1 MPVKTPPPSRLLKSG
16 EFADL
21 CGTTKETILHF
32 DRKGVLRPRRVTGS
46 RYREY
51 HPEQIYE
58 YEFIALMQ
66 RTGATLEDIRRLKL
80 ESDTLA
86 VDALVERGIDRLRT
100 EAARLLTLADDFER
114 RLYEVREILAAPRET
129 LVLSDEA
136 EFRCSATRIDM
147 PPDKSYVDWF
157 RTFCE
162 RRTHEGL
169 SRILPAGMLL
179 SSEGLLHG
187 EQRPL
192 AFITDVTDGPDQLIL
207 PAGRTASWFF
217 TGTETDFIKSLGA
230 FAEALRT
237 HGLEPAGDAL
247 LLDGASYLKHPVNH
261 IAAKIVLRVR

>member
-1 MPVKTPPPSRLLKSG
+1 
-16 EFADL
+16 
-21 CGTTKETILHF
+21 
-32 DRKGVLRPRRVTGS
+32 
-46 RYREY
+46 
-51 HPEQIYE
+51 
-58 YEFIALMQ
+58 
-66 RTGATLEDIRRLKL
+66 
-80 ESDTLA
+80 
-86 VDALVERGIDRLRT
+86 
-100 EAARLLTLADDFER
+100 
-114 RLYEVREILAAPRET
+114 
-129 LVLSDEA
+129 
-136 EFRCSATRIDM
+136 M
-147 PPDKSYVDWF
+147 PPEKSYVDWF

-237 HGLEPAGDAL
+237 HGLEPVGDAL
-247 LLDGASYLKHPVNH
+247 LLDGASYLKQPVNH
-261 IAAKIVLRVR
+261 IAGKIVLRVR